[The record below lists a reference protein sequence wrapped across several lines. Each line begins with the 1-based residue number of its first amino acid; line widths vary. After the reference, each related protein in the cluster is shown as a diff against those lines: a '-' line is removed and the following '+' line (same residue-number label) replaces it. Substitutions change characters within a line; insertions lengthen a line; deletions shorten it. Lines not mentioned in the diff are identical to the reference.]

1 MTVTDELRSFVK
13 GACVQSQNVRGGG
26 SSSVILS
33 EFEARRQ
40 CLIREKGK
48 KRRADTANK
57 TPTVSEGT
65 YYIRRFH

>member
-1 MTVTDELRSFVK
+1 M
-13 GACVQSQNVRGGG
+13 QSQNVRGGG